1 MTDTPDWGTARDCV
15 PMDEHA
21 GSWFLVTW
29 PEHGSPVIEMEFWTR
44 EEAQAALEAAQRIR
58 DRVRG
63 TSDRATTGVC
73 PAAALINDPF
83 LQNALVAWDEGLEE
97 LESIERLV
105 MRGG

>member
-1 MTDTPDWGTARDCV
+1 MTDIAPMGDEAKLR

-58 DRVRG
+58 DRARG
-63 TSDRATTGVC
+63 SGERSTTGVC

-83 LQNALVAWDEGLEE
+83 LQNALIAWDEGLEE